1 MKIAIIGSGI
11 SGLSSAWYLHK
22 QHDIKIFEANN
33 YIGGHTATVD
43 VTVPSGHYA
52 IDTGFIV
59 FNDRTYPHFEQLLAE
74 IGIEGQPTE
83 MSFSICNQV
92 NGLEYNGHSFASL
105 FAQKRNLLNPR
116 FYYFLY
122 EVLRFNRLAKEA
134 ASSAEVRTG
143 TLGDFLSLHGF
154 TDYFNE
160 NYILPMGAAIW
171 SSSMFDMR
179 GFPLDFFLRFF
190 LNHGLLDV
198 ANRPQWSVIPG
209 GSREYVRKITS
220 AIDDSIALNTPVL
233 AVTRQ
238 DGGVEIETERGI
250 ECFEQVIFACHSDQA
265 LAMLKDATADEKR
278 VLGAIEYQDNEVV
291 LHTDI
296 NVLPEARAAW
306 ASWNYRLEQDKV
318 TGKTQENLLSTLTYN
333 MSILQGLD
341 APETF
346 CVTLNQSE
354 NIDPAKILRSFTYA
368 HPVFSRESI
377 IAQQSRSDIN
387 GKHASWFCGAYWYNG
402 FHEDGVRSALD
413 VVTAINASEKYERSN
428 TSNNVSTNTNEDLVD
443 VALSRETLTCEA
455 LSSEAKQ

>member
-22 QHDIKIFEANN
+22 QYDIKVFEAND

-43 VTVPSGHYA
+43 VSVSSGRYA

-59 FNDRTYPHFEQLLAE
+59 FNDRTYPHFERLLAE

-83 MSFSICNQV
+83 MSFSVCNQV
-92 NGLEYNGHSFASL
+92 NGLEYNGHSFSSL

-116 FYYFLY
+116 FYHFLY
-122 EVLRFNRLAKEA
+122 EVLRFNRLAKDA
-134 ASSAEVRTG
+134 ANSNAVRTG
-143 TLGDFLSLHGF
+143 TLGEFLSLHGF
-154 TDYFNE
+154 SDYFNE

-209 GSREYVRKITS
+209 GSRQYVRKITS
-220 AIDDSIALNTPVL
+220 LIGESIALNIPVK
-233 AVTRQ
+233 AVTRR
-238 DGGVEIETERGI
+238 DGIVEIETDHGV
-250 ECFEQVIFACHSDQA
+250 ECFDQVIFACHSDQA
-265 LAMLKDATADEKR
+265 LAMLTDATKDETR
-278 VLGAIEYQDNEVV
+278 VLGAIKYQDNEVV
-291 LHTDI
+291 LHTDTS
-296 NVLPEARAAW
+296 VLPEARAAW
-306 ASWNYRLEQDKV
+306 ASWNYRLEQDDL
-318 TGKTQENLLSTLTYN
+318 TGQTQENLLSTLTYN

-341 APETF
+341 TPETF

-354 NIDPAKILRSFTYA
+354 NIDPDKILRRFVYA

-377 IAQQSRSDIN
+377 IAQQSRLDIN
-387 GKHASWFCGAYWYNG
+387 GKHGSWFCGAYWYNG

-413 VVTAINASEKYERSN
+413 VVEAINASEEPVLS
-428 TSNNVSTNTNEDLVD
+428 TISASTNTNMNKDLVGE
-443 VALSRETLTCEA
+443 SQSSEA
-455 LSSEAKQ
+455 LSSEVKQ